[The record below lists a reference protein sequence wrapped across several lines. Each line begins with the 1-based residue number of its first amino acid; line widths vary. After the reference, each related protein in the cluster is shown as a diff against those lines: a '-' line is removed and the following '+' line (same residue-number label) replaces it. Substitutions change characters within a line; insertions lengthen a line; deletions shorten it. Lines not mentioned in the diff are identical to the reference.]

1 MLGVISK
8 SFITD
13 LVWIKR
19 GVAKN
24 LPEKVEIKKEE
35 LKELLKGWLN

>member
-1 MLGVISK
+1 MADLISK

-19 GVAKN
+19 GVAKKV
-24 LPEKVEIKKEE
+24 PEKIEIKKEE
-35 LKELLKGWLN
+35 LKELLQGKY